1 MKTARL
7 LLPILLVGMSSNGAG
22 VASGVALDPVQ
33 ELFFSQFRT
42 AIHGEDARQLIRLTH
57 PQARQCTGNED
68 QEYYY
73 GLILKGLVQML
84 GHRQTITEI
93 ESRKVSLQ
101 DIQQISDTGGNSSM
115 KWPVPPEEQL
125 LIRYEKDGV
134 ESTATLYIARDQ
146 DQWKWVH
153 LCYQ

>member
-1 MKTARL
+1 MKAARL
-7 LLPILLVGMSSNGAG
+7 LLPFLLVGLSGNGTG
-22 VASGVALDPVQ
+22 VANAVALDPVQ

-42 AIHGEDARQLIRLTH
+42 AIHGEDTRQLIRLTH
-57 PQARQCTGNED
+57 PQARQCTSADN

-73 GLILKGLVQML
+73 ALILKGLVQML
-84 GHRQTITEI
+84 GHQQIIMEI

-101 DIQQISDTGGNSSM
+101 DIQQTSNTAGQSSM
-115 KWPVPPEEQL
+115 KWPIPPEEQL